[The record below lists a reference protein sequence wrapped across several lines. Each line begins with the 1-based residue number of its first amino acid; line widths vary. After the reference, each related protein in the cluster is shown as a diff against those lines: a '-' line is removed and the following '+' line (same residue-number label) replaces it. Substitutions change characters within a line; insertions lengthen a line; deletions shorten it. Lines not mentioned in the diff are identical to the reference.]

1 MFKYIKN
8 QLRIIRLKDPAI
20 HSCLEVLLYPS
31 FWVMLFYRIAHYLYM
46 RKFYFLARLISQ
58 FGRKKTGVEIH
69 PGASIGN
76 DFFIDHGAGVVIGET
91 TIIGDNVTIFH
102 GVTLGGLGGVGKRH
116 PTIGNNVL
124 KNNPSMNVVYVT
136 CNQYFSEFVETFKSS
151 DASNAFKAKYY
162 DADVLLIDDIQC
174 IAGKPTTME
183 MFVEQ
188 IDVLRDANK
197 QVVITA
203 DRIHREFLNA
213 PKRFINRIESGL
225 VVDLTPLDYKTS
237 YQLAHKTAKDR
248 NITLSE
254 DEIKFL
260 ALNYGTTIG
269 ELYGVFNKIEFY
281 LKKKEEID
289 LF

>member
-69 PGASIGN
+69 PGSSIGN

-124 KNNPSMNVVYVT
+124 IGSGAKVLGNIVIGDNAKIGANAVVLH
-136 CNQYFSEFVETFKSS
+136 
-151 DASNAFKAKYY
+151 
-162 DADVLLIDDIQC
+162 DV
-174 IAGKPTTME
+174 APNST
-183 MFVEQ
+183 
-188 IDVLRDANK
+188 
-197 QVVITA
+197 VV
-203 DRIHREFLNA
+203 
-213 PKRFINRIESGL
+213 
-225 VVDLTPLDYKTS
+225 
-237 YQLAHKTAKDR
+237 
-248 NITLSE
+248 
-254 DEIKFL
+254 
-260 ALNYGTTIG
+260 
-269 ELYGVFNKIEFY
+269 GVPGVRVK
-281 LKKKEEID
+281 
-289 LF
+289 

>member
-1 MFKYIKN
+1 MKNINLEPESVYKYESNLNPKYTFDSFVEGKCNHMSLAAAKEVSIKMGYFN
-8 QLRIIRLKDPAI
+8 P
-20 HSCLEVLLYPS
+20 LY
-31 FWVMLFYRIAHYLYM
+31 I
-46 RKFYFLARLISQ
+46 
-58 FGRKKTGVEIH
+58 FGE
-69 PGASIGN
+69 S
-76 DFFIDHGAGVVIGET
+76 
-91 TIIGDNVTIFH
+91 
-102 GVTLGGLGGVGKRH
+102 GLGKTH
-116 PTIGNNVL
+116 LLHAIGYNVL

-136 CNQYFSEFVETFKSS
+136 CNQYFSEFVEIFKSG
-151 DASNAFKAKYY
+151 DESNAFKAKYH

-203 DRIHREFLNA
+203 DRIHREFINA